1 MGSIRTIVKFAIT
14 TLKGGVRDRL
24 LQGLILVGLFLIVST
39 SVFSSFSIRQ
49 TLEVA
54 VNYSLSVIHI
64 LAIVLTLFFGL
75 NLISKE
81 LESKE
86 NYFVLTQPV
95 PRSSYV
101 LGKFA
106 GFLLNITAVILILGL
121 FSAVPLLLIAAGEKG
136 SSLAWLK
143 IASALAG
150 ILFSCSILGAV
161 ILLFTSVATSGIL
174 PFLMS
179 CAVYAIGENTQPV
192 KRYIASGMA
201 GEKLPQ
207 SFKILMDVV
216 YYLFPNF
223 SLFDYK
229 IYAIYNLSLPGTL
242 VLVSAAYG
250 AAYTALCLFFAV
262 ILFERRD
269 MT

>member
-1 MGSIRTIVKFAIT
+1 MGSMRTIVKFAIT
-14 TLKGGVRDRL
+14 TLKGGVQDRL

-39 SVFSSFSIRQ
+39 SVFSSFSMRQ

-86 NYFVLTQPV
+86 NY
-95 PRSSYV
+95 
-101 LGKFA
+101 KFA

-136 SSLAWLK
+136 HALAWLK

-216 YYLFPNF
+216 YYVFPNF